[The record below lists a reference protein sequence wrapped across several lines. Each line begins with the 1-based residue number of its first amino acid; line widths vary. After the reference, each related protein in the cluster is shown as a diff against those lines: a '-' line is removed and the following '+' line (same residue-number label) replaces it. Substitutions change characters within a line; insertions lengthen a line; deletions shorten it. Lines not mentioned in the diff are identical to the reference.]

1 MTVLWDKIKKNIVH
15 SLNEAIDKTEELT
28 SVGRIK
34 LEILQLEHQ
43 LDEQFTTLG
52 KYIYKRFDKDSEI
65 MKADKKLHELKKS
78 IDKLVKELSAK
89 EKELGRIREEDGIDF
104 D

>member
-1 MTVLWDKIKKNIVH
+1 MTVLWDKIKKNIVQ

-34 LEILQLEHQ
+34 LEILQHEHQ

-52 KYIYKRFDKDSEI
+52 KYIYKHSKKDPEI
-65 MKADKKLHELKKS
+65 LKGDKKLQDLKKA
-78 IDKLVKELSAK
+78 IDKLEKELSKK